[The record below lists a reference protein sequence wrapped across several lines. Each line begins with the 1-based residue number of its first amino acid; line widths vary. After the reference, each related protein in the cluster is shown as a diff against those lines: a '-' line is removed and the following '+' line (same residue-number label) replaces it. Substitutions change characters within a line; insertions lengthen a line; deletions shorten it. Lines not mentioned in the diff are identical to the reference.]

1 MLKMEIN
8 GTEVVSPME
17 IASRFGVSLP
27 AVYVWARRSDFPTPL
42 LTTGGSQRPRHI
54 YSANEIESWVA
65 EHLDA
70 KGGRGKAHLI
80 GRRVLG
86 LATSNPEIYKQIEK
100 LLESTD
106 TE

>member
-42 LTTGGSQRPRHI
+42 LRTGGAQRPRYI
-54 YSANEIESWVA
+54 YSASEIEVWVA

-80 GRRVLG
+80 GRKVLG
-86 LATSNPEIYKQIEK
+86 LATSNPELYKQIEK